1 MWSLAYGL
9 IALAVV
15 AFMVLYAAAH
25 APNFTTVNLA
35 DQLYGAKKWIAEYLP
50 SFPRVELTSR
60 FRVFVNVVRVA
71 KANATAYDYVTRQWV
86 AFPIYLPVGYR
97 LERAGENV
105 VYQIYL
111 NVTRCR
117 YTALPRG
124 EPAMLYEIEL
134 RHSLDPLP
142 WLDVY
147 AAVPR
152 NLTQYYGWLY
162 GYYAAWGRPP
172 AAGLDPRL
180 GADVDVGFVEL
191 VKVEWAA
198 VYNAAS
204 DTAKLYVAAPAA
216 ALYVLLVDYPLK
228 LPLTCPEQIAS
239 ASSEPQRSDEPVI
252 DLPPISPPRRD
263 FPYMPVIDPPSI
275 FPPWRDF
282 PLP

>member
-15 AFMVLYAAAH
+15 AFVVLYAAAH
-25 APNFTTVNLA
+25 APSIKTMNLA
-35 DQLYGAKKWIAEYLP
+35 DQLYGAKGWLTSNLP
-50 SFPRVELTSR
+50 SFPKVESTSR
-60 FRVFVNVVRVA
+60 FRVFVNVVRVV
-71 KANATAYDYVTRQWV
+71 KANATAYDYHTRQWA
-86 AFPIYLPVGYR
+86 AFPVYMPVGYR

-117 YTALPRG
+117 YTALPQG

-134 RHSLDPLP
+134 KHSLDQLP

-147 AAVPR
+147 AAVPH
-152 NLTQYYGWLY
+152 NLTQYYSWLHS
-162 GYYAAWGRPP
+162 YYTAWGRPP
-172 AAGLDPRL
+172 AAGLDPRI
-180 GADVDVGFVEL
+180 GADADIGLVDY
-191 VKVEWAA
+191 VKAEWAA
-198 VYNAAS
+198 VYNATS

-239 ASSEPQRSDEPVI
+239 ASSEAQRSDTPVI
-252 DLPPISPPRRD
+252 DLPSLP
-263 FPYMPVIDPPSI
+263 
-275 FPPWRDF
+275 PPWRDF
-282 PLP
+282 PSPWVKIFP

>member
-15 AFMVLYAAAH
+15 AFVVLYAAAH
-25 APNFTTVNLA
+25 APSIKTVNLA
-35 DQLYGAKKWIAEYLP
+35 DQLYDAKGWLASNLP

-60 FRVFVNVVRVA
+60 FRVFVNVVKVA
-71 KANATAYDYVTRQWV
+71 KANATAYDYHTRQWTT
-86 AFPIYLPVGYR
+86 FPIHLPVGYR
-97 LERAGENV
+97 LERAEGNV

-124 EPAMLYEIEL
+124 EPAVLYEIEL

-142 WLDVY
+142 WLEVY

-152 NLTQYYGWLY
+152 NLTQYYISLY
-162 GYYAAWGRPP
+162 SFYTAWRRPP
-172 AAGLDPRL
+172 AVGLTPRV
-180 GADVDVGFVEL
+180 GEDVGLVEL
-191 VKVEWAA
+191 VKVEWAS

-239 ASSEPQRSDEPVI
+239 VSASSGSQRSDTPTI
-252 DLPPISPPRRD
+252 D
-263 FPYMPVIDPPSI
+263 FPSP
-275 FPPWRDF
+275 R
-282 PLP
+282 

>member
-15 AFMVLYAAAH
+15 ALVVLNATAH
-25 APNFTTVNLA
+25 APNFTTMNLA
-35 DQLYGAKKWIAEYLP
+35 DQLYGAKKWIAEYLS
-50 SFPRVELTSR
+50 SFPRVNVTSR

-71 KANATAYDYVTRQWV
+71 KANATAYDYDTRQWTT
-86 AFPIYLPVGYR
+86 FPVYLPVGYR

-105 VYQIYL
+105 IYQIYL

-124 EPAMLYEIEL
+124 EPTMLYEIEL
-134 RHSLDPLP
+134 RHSLDQLP

-147 AAVPR
+147 AAVPH
-152 NLTQYYGWLY
+152 NLTQYYSWLHS
-162 GYYAAWGRPP
+162 YYTAWRRPP
-172 AAGLDPRL
+172 AVGLTPKV
-180 GADVDVGFVEL
+180 GADDEFVEL
-191 VKVEWAA
+191 VKAEHVL
-198 VYNAAS
+198 VYNATS

-239 ASSEPQRSDEPVI
+239 ASSESQRSDTPVI
-252 DLPPISPPRRD
+252 G
-263 FPYMPVIDPPSI
+263 PPS
-275 FPPWRDF
+275 PR
-282 PLP
+282 

>member
-15 AFMVLYAAAH
+15 AFVVLYAAAH

-50 SFPRVELTSR
+50 SFPRVDVTSR
-60 FRVFVNVVRVA
+60 FRIFVNVVRVA
-71 KANATAYDYVTRQWV
+71 RANATAYDYDTRQWTT
-86 AFPIYLPVGYR
+86 FPVYLPVGYR

-105 VYQIYL
+105 IYQVYL

-134 RHSLDPLP
+134 RHSLDQLP

-147 AAVPR
+147 AAMPH
-152 NLTQYYGWLY
+152 NLTQYYSWLHS
-162 GYYAAWGRPP
+162 YYTAWRRPP
-172 AAGLDPRL
+172 AVGLTPRV
-180 GADVDVGFVEL
+180 GADEAFMEL
-191 VKVEWAA
+191 VKAEHIL
-198 VYNAAS
+198 VYNATS

-239 ASSEPQRSDEPVI
+239 ASSESQRSDTPVI
-252 DLPPISPPRRD
+252 G
-263 FPYMPVIDPPSI
+263 PPS
-275 FPPWRDF
+275 PR
-282 PLP
+282 

>member
-15 AFMVLYAAAH
+15 AFVVLYAAAH
-25 APNFTTVNLA
+25 APSFKTVNLA
-35 DQLYGAKKWIAEYLP
+35 DQLYDAKKWLASNLP
-50 SFPRVELTSR
+50 SFPRVDVASR
-60 FRVFVNVVRVA
+60 FRVFVNVVRVV
-71 KANATAYDYVTRQWV
+71 KANAAAYDYHTRQWTT
-86 AFPIYLPVGYR
+86 FPVYLPVGYR

-117 YTALPRG
+117 NATPPRG
-124 EPAMLYEIEL
+124 EPAVLYEIEL

-142 WLDVY
+142 WLEVY

-152 NLTQYYGWLY
+152 NITQYYSWLHS
-162 GYYAAWGRPP
+162 YYTAWGRPP
-172 AAGLDPRL
+172 AVGLDPKV
-180 GADVDVGFVEL
+180 GADVDVGLVEL

-198 VYNAAS
+198 VYNATS

-228 LPLTCPEQIAS
+228 LPLTCLPQFAS
-239 ASSEPQRSDEPVI
+239 TSSGSQRSDTPPI
-252 DLPPISPPRRD
+252 DLPP
-263 FPYMPVIDPPSI
+263 PPS
-275 FPPWRDF
+275 PSRG
-282 PLP
+282 LPSPR

>member
-15 AFMVLYAAAH
+15 AFVVLYAAAH

-35 DQLYGAKKWIAEYLP
+35 DQLYGAKKWIAEHLP
-50 SFPRVELTSR
+50 WFPRVDVTSR
-60 FRVFVNVVRVA
+60 FRIFVNVVRVVR
-71 KANATAYDYVTRQWV
+71 ANATAYDYDTRQW
-86 AFPIYLPVGYR
+86 AMFPVYLPVGYR

-105 VYQIYL
+105 IYQIYL

-124 EPAMLYEIEL
+124 EPAVLYEIEL
-134 RHSLDPLP
+134 RHSLDQLP

-147 AAVPR
+147 AAVPH
-152 NLTQYYGWLY
+152 NLTQYYSWLHS
-162 GYYAAWGRPP
+162 YYAAQRRPP
-172 AAGLDPRL
+172 VLGIDSWVGEDVYFGL
-180 GADVDVGFVEL
+180 VEL
-191 VKVEWAA
+191 VKAEWAA

-228 LPLTCPEQIAS
+228 LPLTCPK
-239 ASSEPQRSDEPVI
+239 
-252 DLPPISPPRRD
+252 
-263 FPYMPVIDPPSI
+263 
-275 FPPWRDF
+275 
-282 PLP
+282 

>member
-9 IALAVV
+9 IALAIVV
-15 AFMVLYAAAH
+15 FVVLYAAAH

-35 DQLYGAKKWIAEYLP
+35 DQLYGAKKWIVEYLP
-50 SFPRVELTSR
+50 SFPRVDVTSR
-60 FRVFVNVVRVA
+60 FRIFVNVVRVVR
-71 KANATAYDYVTRQWV
+71 ANATAYDYDTRQWTT
-86 AFPIYLPVGYR
+86 FPVYLPVGYR

-105 VYQIYL
+105 IYQIYL

-134 RHSLDPLP
+134 RHSLDQLP

-147 AAVPR
+147 AAVPH
-152 NLTQYYGWLY
+152 NLTQYYSWLHS
-162 GYYAAWGRPP
+162 YYTAWRRPP
-172 AAGLDPRL
+172 AVGLTPRV
-180 GADVDVGFVEL
+180 GADEAFMEL
-191 VKVEWAA
+191 VKAEHIL
-198 VYNAAS
+198 VYNATS

-239 ASSEPQRSDEPVI
+239 ASSESQRSDTPVI
-252 DLPPISPPRRD
+252 G
-263 FPYMPVIDPPSI
+263 PPS
-275 FPPWRDF
+275 PR
-282 PLP
+282 

>member
-15 AFMVLYAAAH
+15 AFVVLYAAAH

-71 KANATAYDYVTRQWV
+71 KANATAYDYRTRQWTT
-86 AFPIYLPVGYR
+86 FPVYLPVGYR

-117 YTALPRG
+117 YATLQGGTA
-124 EPAMLYEIEL
+124 ATLYEVEL
-134 RHSLDPLP
+134 KHSLDQLP
-142 WLDVY
+142 WLEVY
-147 AAVPR
+147 AAVPH
-152 NLTQYYGWLY
+152 NLTQYYSWLHS
-162 GYYAAWGRPP
+162 YYTAWRRPP
-172 AAGLDPRL
+172 AVGLTPRL
-180 GADVDVGFVEL
+180 GADDEFVEL
-191 VKVEWAA
+191 VKAEHVL
-198 VYNAAS
+198 VYNATS

-228 LPLTCPEQIAS
+228 LPLICPEQIAS
-239 ASSEPQRSDEPVI
+239 ASSEAEATRP
-252 DLPPISPPRRD
+252 
-263 FPYMPVIDPPSI
+263 
-275 FPPWRDF
+275 
-282 PLP
+282 

>member
-15 AFMVLYAAAH
+15 AFVVLYAAVH

-35 DQLYGAKKWIAEYLP
+35 DQLYGAKKWLASNLP
-50 SFPRVELTSR
+50 SFPKVDKTSR
-60 FRVFVNVVRVA
+60 FRVFVNVVRVV
-71 KANATAYDYVTRQWV
+71 KANATAYDYVARQWTT
-86 AFPIYLPVGYR
+86 FPVCLPVGYR
-97 LERAGENV
+97 IERAGENV
-105 VYQIYL
+105 IYQVYL

-134 RHSLDPLP
+134 RHSLDQLP

-147 AAVPR
+147 AAVPH
-152 NLTQYYGWLY
+152 NLTQYYSWLY
-162 GYYAAWGRPP
+162 SLYNAWGRPP
-172 AAGLDPRL
+172 TVGLDPRVE
-180 GADVDVGFVEL
+180 ADVGL
-191 VKVEWAA
+191 VDYVKAEWAA
-198 VYNAAS
+198 VYNATS

-239 ASSEPQRSDEPVI
+239 TSPESQRSDTPTI
-252 DLPPISPPRRD
+252 D
-263 FPYMPVIDPPSI
+263 FPSP
-275 FPPWRDF
+275 R
-282 PLP
+282 

>member
-9 IALAVV
+9 MALAVV
-15 AFMVLYAAAH
+15 AFVVLYAVVH
-25 APNFTTVNLA
+25 APNFKTVNLA

-50 SFPRVELTSR
+50 SFPRVDVASR
-60 FRVFVNVVRVA
+60 FRIFVNVVRVVR
-71 KANATAYDYVTRQWV
+71 ANATAYDYVARQWV
-86 AFPIYLPVGYR
+86 VFPVYLPVGYR

-117 YTALPRG
+117 NATLSRG
-124 EPAMLYEIEL
+124 EPAVLYEIEL

-152 NLTQYYGWLY
+152 NVTQYYSWLY
-162 GYYAAWGRPP
+162 GYYTAWRRPP
-172 AAGLDPRL
+172 VVGLSSRL
-180 GADVDVGFVEL
+180 GADEAFMEL
-191 VKVEWAA
+191 VKAEHVL
-198 VYNAAS
+198 VYNATS

-239 ASSEPQRSDEPVI
+239 ASSESQRSGVI
-252 DLPPISPPRRD
+252 GPPPPR
-263 FPYMPVIDPPSI
+263 
-275 FPPWRDF
+275 
-282 PLP
+282 